1 MIWGAVGRAQLAL
14 KRKSKVKDNGERE
27 ATSRFIYESISLT
40 PLETST
46 LPRGEEQEKFKK
58 LKSLKIASIF
68 FG

>member
-1 MIWGAVGRAQLAL
+1 MIWGAVGRAQLAF